1 MKNNANI
8 TQHDPFILMLRSK
21 SKIVELFG
29 EDFLDDYGIALP
41 LELIE
46 RYQENMK
53 QFNAIQK
60 ELEKYY
66 EEQENRY

>member
-1 MKNNANI
+1 VKLSN
-8 TQHDPFILMLRSK
+8 F
-21 SKIVELFG
+21 FG